1 MSNFSTTEMKICA
14 SEHEVRYIESG
25 SNEQTIEEIAS
36 NPIFVYKLI
45 KEMNWFYDAFYVTN
59 VKNATFETGNL

>member
-1 MSNFSTTEMKICA
+1 MINFSTIKMKICS
-14 SEHEVRYIESG
+14 SEHEGRHVDSG
-25 SNEQTIEEIAS
+25 SNEQTVEEIAS

-45 KEMNWFYDAFYVTN
+45 KEMNWFYDAFFVTN